1 MRLLID
7 TTVFVDFL
15 RGYPQAVRYLRD
27 LEYKPFVSAMTV
39 TELYGAV
46 REGVERQTLDRV
58 LTGYEHVPIDDMV
71 AEKGGLMFRK
81 FSRSHGVGL
90 ADALIAACADL
101 VSAQLVTHNRGH
113 FPMLAEVLVPYGD

>member
-7 TTVFVDFL
+7 TTVLVDFL
-15 RGYPQAVRYLRD
+15 RGHPRAVRYMGE
-27 LEYKPFVSAMTV
+27 LELKPFVSAMTV
-39 TELYGAV
+39 AELYGGI

-58 LTGYEHVPIDDMV
+58 LTGCEPVPIDDMV

-90 ADALIAACADL
+90 ADALIAACADV
-101 VSAQLVTHNRGH
+101 VSAQLVTHNRRH
-113 FPMLAEVLVPYGD
+113 FPMLAEVLVPYGE